1 MHLRTNILKQ
11 ANGFLVVQ
19 LAGTEG
25 KPEIILDMAST
36 DPSLCVEVTVRAVKC
51 KPELQL

>member
-11 ANGFLVVQ
+11 ANGFLVVH

-25 KPEIILDMAST
+25 KPELILDMAST
-36 DPSLCVEVTVRAVKC
+36 DLSLCVEVTVRAVKC